1 MYIPLNQL
9 TMEALL
15 IILALIIV
23 VAIPQ
28 LIVNRFFSNHD
39 SISSETTIRETDISV
54 GCPFTVVYSAKSSK
68 EDILEIIPP
77 KIEGLSIIDG
87 PLYKKKT
94 SREHCVE
101 FHLSANHHGEVK
113 FSPAAI
119 LLKNEKL
126 YEDNK
131 VEPIILNI
139 KK

>member
-1 MYIPLNQL
+1 MNQL
-9 TMEALL
+9 IMEALL

-28 LIVNRFFSNHD
+28 LIVNRFFSSHD
-39 SISSETTIRETDISV
+39 SISLKTEIQETDISV
-54 GCPFTVVYSAKSSK
+54 GCPFKVVYSAKSSK

-94 SREHCVE
+94 LKEQCVE
-101 FHLSANHHGEVK
+101 FHLSADYQGQFK

-119 LLKNEKL
+119 LLENEKL
-126 YEDNK
+126 YEDHTVK
-131 VEPIILNI
+131 PIILNVN
-139 KK
+139 K